1 MDLGAKKAL
10 LDVILQRAADQL
22 GDLTPHVMDAF
33 YRRFPDAKLRFAD
46 LANGERLKLE
56 QQMVE
61 QALYCLM
68 VWLDGRPQIEIIFHT
83 TIPHHAQTLSV
94 RPELFSELIAAV
106 HATIA
111 ATIPAQETEETAVWN
126 ELHAGMKALIAD
138 IVAQNGLVAA

>member
-1 MDLGAKKAL
+1 MSLDRKKAL
-10 LDVILQRAADQL
+10 LDVILERAAEQL
-22 GDLTPHVMDAF
+22 GDITPHVMDAF
-33 YRRFPDAKLRFAD
+33 YRRFPDAQARFAD
-46 LANGERLKLE
+46 LASGERIKLE

-68 VWLDGRPQIEIIFHT
+68 VWLDSRAQIEIIFHT

-111 ATIPAQETEETAVWN
+111 ATIPAQEAGETAVWN
-126 ELHAGMKALIAD
+126 DLHAGMKVLIAD